1 MSERVASATGR
12 CGACGTPEK
21 SFCAGEH
28 ARRRGNLARMRL
40 TSVAALLL
48 VACTAVPARSQTALQ
63 LRWEL
68 KGDVFADAR
77 DRGSSRAVFTLT
89 NGGSTPLPARGWAIY
104 FNALLPRT
112 PGSEKGGI
120 VIEQVIG
127 ELFRMIP
134 DPSFK
139 GLAPGEQAQFEYS
152 TALITNVTQVPA
164 GPYIVFDTNPAKG
177 HALRSYEALPFERPD
192 QQGRAPRVVTPE
204 ALYDRNA
211 VIRDQP
217 AEALPPVFPT
227 PLTLERRDGSLR
239 LDGLPVVN
247 APAELKTEA
256 IAAAGIFRP
265 YFQDGW
271 SGSVT
276 LRVGAVE
283 GQSSPEAYELTVD
296 VSGIRILGNSSAGVF
311 YGLQSLRSLLPASP
325 TRGAAIV
332 LPALRAVDAPRF
344 GYRGLHLDVARNF
357 QPKAAVLRIIDLM
370 GRYKLNALHFHVTD
384 DEGWRLEIPGLPEL
398 TEVGA
403 RRGHT
408 LDSASWLPPAYG
420 SGPDVDRPFGSGFF
434 SKADYMEIVRFANA
448 RHIEVIPEIE
458 MPGHARAAIKSMD
471 ARFRKLSAAG
481 DAAGARQYLLS
492 EAEDKS
498 VYKSVQDFPDNVMNP
513 ALDSTYAFI
522 EKVVEGLVAMHAEA
536 GVPLRNLHMGG
547 DEVPAGV
554 WEKSPAALA
563 LLKARGLASVDHL
576 WFVFYG
582 RVEEILKRRGIPL
595 SGWEEIGVRK
605 TRLDGR
611 PTLIPNPQ
619 FAGRGW
625 RTYVWNNVPGWG
637 AEDLAYRLANGG
649 YKVVLSPVSN
659 TYLDMAYNTN
669 PGETGLFWGGFLD
682 IDKPFD
688 FIPFDYYRNQKED
701 NRGNPLPAGI
711 FTGKDRLTDYGRE
724 NILGIQACLWSE
736 SSREDGRIEYMLMP
750 KLLGFAE
757 RAWAPDPDWSRER
770 DEAKAAGLYREAWSR
785 FVNVVGKRELPRLD
799 QEGLAINYRIPTPG
813 LKVVGGTVLC
823 NLQLPGFT
831 LRYTS
836 DGTEPTPKS
845 PAVEGPITASGVIR
859 VAAFD
864 GRGRKGATAT
874 LRIR

>member
-1 MSERVASATGR
+1 
-12 CGACGTPEK
+12 
-21 SFCAGEH
+21 
-28 ARRRGNLARMRL
+28 MR
-40 TSVAALLL
+40 TTIAAALVILT
-48 VACTAVPARSQTALQ
+48 ACVPPAQAQTALALQ
-63 LRWEL
+63 WEL

-77 DRGSSRAVFTLT
+77 DRGASRAVFTLT
-89 NGGSTPLPARGWAIY
+89 NTDTTPLPPTGWAIY

-112 PGSEKGGI
+112 PGSERGGI
-120 VIEQVIG
+120 RIEHVIG
-127 ELFRMIP
+127 ELYRIVP
-134 DPSFK
+134 EPSFT
-139 GLAPGEQAQFEYS
+139 GLGPGQRAQFAYS

-164 GPYIVFDTNPAKG
+164 GPYIVFDANPSKG
-177 HALRSYEALPFERPD
+177 YAIRNYEALPFERPD
-192 QQGRAPRVVTPE
+192 QQGRSPRVVTPE
-204 ALYDRNA
+204 AQYARNA
-211 VIRDQP
+211 AIRDLP
-217 AEALPPVFPT
+217 AESLPPVFPT
-227 PLTLERRDGSLR
+227 PVVVQAKEGALRLER
-239 LDGLPVVN
+239 LPVVN
-247 APAELKTEA
+247 APADLKAEA
-256 IAAAGIFRP
+256 ILAAGVFRP

-271 SGSVT
+271 SSTVT
-276 LRVGAVE
+276 LRVGTVE
-283 GQSSPEAYELTVD
+283 GQASSEAYELTVD
-296 VSGIRILGNSSAGVF
+296 ASGIRIVGNSRAGVF
-311 YGLQSLRSLLPASP
+311 YGLQSLRGLLPVPFA
-325 TRGAAIV
+325 RGAAVV
-332 LPALRAVDAPRF
+332 LPAVRVVDAPRF

-384 DEGWRLEIPGLPEL
+384 DEGWRIEVPGLPEL

-408 LDSASWLPPAYG
+408 LDSARWLPPAYG
-420 SGPDVDRPFGSGFF
+420 SGPDIDRPFGSGFF
-434 SKADYMEIVRFANA
+434 SKADYIEIVRFANA
-448 RHIEVIPEIE
+448 RHIEIIPEIE

-513 ALDSTYAFI
+513 ALESTYTLI
-522 EKVVEGLVAMHAEA
+522 EKVVEGLVAMHVEA

-563 LLKARGLASVDHL
+563 LMKAKGLASVDDL

-582 RVEEILKRRGIPL
+582 RVEEILKRHGIPL

-701 NRGNPLPAGI
+701 SRGNPLPAGI
-711 FTGKDRLTDYGRE
+711 FTGKDRLTDFGRE

-757 RAWAPDPDWSRER
+757 RAWAPDPDWAKER
-770 DEAKAAGLYREAWSR
+770 DEAKAAALYQEAWSR

-799 QEGLAINYRIPTPG
+799 QEGLAISYRIPAPG
-813 LKVVGGTVLC
+813 LQVADGTVRC
-823 NLQLPGFT
+823 NLQLPGFM
-831 LRYTS
+831 LRYTT
-836 DGTEPTPKS
+836 DGSEPNAKS
-845 PAVEGPITASGVIR
+845 PAVEAPIPATGTIR

-864 GRGRKGATAT
+864 ARGRKGATST
-874 LRIR
+874 LRLR

>member
-1 MSERVASATGR
+1 
-12 CGACGTPEK
+12 
-21 SFCAGEH
+21 
-28 ARRRGNLARMRL
+28 MRTAL
-40 TSVAALLL
+40 AALLAL
-48 VACTAVPARSQTALQ
+48 SVLGAAPAAAQTALQ

-77 DRGSSRAVFTLT
+77 DRGASRAVFTLT
-89 NGGSTPLPARGWAIY
+89 NNDATALPPQGWAIY

-112 PGSEKGGI
+112 PGSEQGGI
-120 VIEQVIG
+120 RIEHVIG
-127 ELFRMIP
+127 ELYRMVP
-134 DPSFK
+134 EPSFK
-139 GLAPGEQAQFEYS
+139 GLGPGQRAQFEYA

-164 GPYIVFDTNPAKG
+164 GPYMVFDANPARGYAIRK
-177 HALRSYEALPFERPD
+177 YEALPFDRPD

-211 VIRDQP
+211 AIQDLP
-217 AEALPPVFPT
+217 AELLPPIFPT
-227 PLTLERRDGSLR
+227 PLTLEKHDVSFR
-239 LDGLPVVN
+239 LDALPAVN
-247 APAELKTEA
+247 APADLKAEA
-256 IAAAGIFRP
+256 LVAAGLFRR

-271 SGSVT
+271 TSTVT
-276 LRVGAVE
+276 LSLGSVE

-296 VSGIRILGNSSAGVF
+296 ASGIRIVGNSRAGVF
-311 YGLQSLRSLLPASP
+311 YGLQSLRGLLPASP
-325 TRGAAIV
+325 ARGAAIV
-332 LPALRAVDAPRF
+332 LPALRVVDAPRF
-344 GYRGLHLDVARNF
+344 DYRGLHLDVARNF
-357 QPKAAVLRIIDLM
+357 QPKASVLRIIDLM

-384 DEGWRLEIPGLPEL
+384 DEGWRIEIPGLPEL

-408 LDSASWLPPAYG
+408 LDSARWLPPAYG
-420 SGPDVDRPFGSGFF
+420 SGPDTDRPFGSGFF
-434 SKADYMEIVRFANA
+434 SKADYIEIVRFANA

-481 DAAGARQYLLS
+481 DAAGAGQYRLS

-522 EKVVEGLVAMHAEA
+522 EKVVEGLVGMHAEA

-554 WEKSPAALA
+554 WEKSPAAVA
-563 LLKARGLASVDHL
+563 ILKDKGLASVDDL
-576 WFVFYG
+576 WFVFYA
-582 RVEEILKRRGIPL
+582 RVEEILKRHGIPL

-625 RTYVWNNVPGWG
+625 RAYVWNNVPGWG

-659 TYLDMAYNTN
+659 TYLDMAYNAN
-669 PGETGLFWGGFLD
+669 PEETGLFWGGFLD
-682 IDKPFD
+682 VDKPFD
-688 FIPFDYYRNQKED
+688 FIPFDYYRSQKED
-701 NRGNPLPAGI
+701 SRGNPLPAGI

-724 NILGIQACLWSE
+724 NVLGIQACLWSE

-757 RAWAPDPDWSRER
+757 RAWAPDPDWAKDR
-770 DEAKAAGLYREAWSR
+770 DEAKAAALYREAWSR
-785 FVNVVGKRELPRLD
+785 FVSVVGRRELPRLD
-799 QEGLAINYRIPTPG
+799 FEGLRFNYRIPAPG
-813 LKVVGGTVLC
+813 LKVVDGAVRC

-831 LRYTS
+831 LRYTT
-836 DGTEPTPKS
+836 DGTEPTAAS
-845 PAVEGPITASGVIR
+845 PAVEAAIPATGIIR

-864 GRGRKGATAT
+864 ARGRKGATSA
-874 LRIR
+874 LRLR